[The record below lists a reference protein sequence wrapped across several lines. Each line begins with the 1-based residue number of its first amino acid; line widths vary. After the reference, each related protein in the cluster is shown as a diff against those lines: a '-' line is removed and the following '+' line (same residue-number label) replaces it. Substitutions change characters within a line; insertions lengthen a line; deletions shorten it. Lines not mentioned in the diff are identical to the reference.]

1 MKIDQQAPDYY
12 FSLFPLENIIKNSIA
27 LCHHQAEKKN
37 IKIKMNCD
45 SNSEIKVNS
54 ALLEQALVYLIINA
68 IQHSN
73 SNTTISLIGQMK
85 DKKIIISVQDEG
97 IGIEKKHH
105 TRLFE
110 RFYRIDSSR
119 SRNDGGTGLGL
130 SIVKHIVNAHKGEIS
145 LESEIGKG
153 SIFTIKIPIK

>member
-1 MKIDQQAPDYY
+1 
-12 FSLFPLENIIKNSIA
+12 
-27 LCHHQAEKKN
+27 
-37 IKIKMNCD
+37 MNCD

-54 ALLEQALVYLIINA
+54 ALLEQALVNLIMNA

-85 DKKIIISVQDEG
+85 DKTIISVQDEG

-119 SRNDGGTGLGL
+119 SRFRIIYRQTYCEC
-130 SIVKHIVNAHKGEIS
+130 S
-145 LESEIGKG
+145 
-153 SIFTIKIPIK
+153 

>member
-1 MKIDQQAPDYY
+1 
-12 FSLFPLENIIKNSIA
+12 
-27 LCHHQAEKKN
+27 
-37 IKIKMNCD
+37 MNCD

-54 ALLEQALVYLIINA
+54 ALLEQALVNLIINA

>member
-1 MKIDQQAPDYY
+1 
-12 FSLFPLENIIKNSIA
+12 
-27 LCHHQAEKKN
+27 
-37 IKIKMNCD
+37 MNCD

-54 ALLEQALVYLIINA
+54 ALLEQALVNLIMNA

-85 DKKIIISVQDEG
+85 DKNIIISVQDEG
-97 IGIEKKHH
+97 IESRKHH

-130 SIVKHIVNAHKGEIS
+130 SIVKHIVNAHKGQIS
-145 LESEIGKG
+145 LESEIGKVFLQ
-153 SIFTIKIPIK
+153 SKFQ